1 MKIYLARH
9 GDYENGSDDFTRGLS
24 EKGRADINAVAEA
37 PIERGVNI
45 QRTIHSGKLRAQ
57 QTAEILADR
66 LMPASIL
73 VQVDGISP
81 DDQPDAFIAE
91 KFSDLTADTLIV
103 GHLPFMGRM
112 VSQLLTGNPDQ
123 SPQNFEAGTV
133 VCMEQ
138 NNAGVWTKVW
148 TIHPSGF

>member
-9 GDYENGSDDFTRGLS
+9 GDYENGNDDFTRGLS

-37 PIERGVNI
+37 LVEKGVNI
-45 QRTIHSGKLRAQ
+45 QHAIHSGKLRAQ

-66 LMPASIL
+66 LMQASVIA
-73 VQVDGISP
+73 QVDGLNP
-81 DDQPDAFIAE
+81 DDQPDVFIVENLAG
-91 KFSDLTADTLIV
+91 LPADTLVV

-112 VSQLLTGNPDQ
+112 VSQLLTGDPDR
-123 SPQNFEAGTV
+123 SLQNFEAGTV

-138 NNAGVWTKVW
+138 TPAGVWSRVW
-148 TIHPSGF
+148 EVNPSRL